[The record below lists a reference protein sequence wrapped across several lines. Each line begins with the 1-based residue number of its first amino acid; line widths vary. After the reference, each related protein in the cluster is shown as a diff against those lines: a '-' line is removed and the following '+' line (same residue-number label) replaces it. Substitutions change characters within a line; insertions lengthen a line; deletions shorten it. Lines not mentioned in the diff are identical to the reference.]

1 MAAGSD
7 LLTVTEAAEALK
19 SSGQSVRNWIRA
31 GKLPA
36 VKINRHF
43 CVRQSDL
50 DRILEAGATSEA
62 SGEFWEDPDAQSFQP
77 PVRRN

>member
-1 MAAGSD
+1 MAEQIGFTDQA
-7 LLTVTEAAEALK
+7 
-19 SSGQSVRNWIRA
+19 VRNWIRA

-43 CVRQSDL
+43 RVRQSDL

-77 PVRRN
+77 PARRN